1 MNTVC
6 EVAIAASGSSSG
18 PVERAPQ
25 AMELWAGLPEL
36 VSFDLYTPA
45 TAQAEDPY
53 VQDGPAPAWLA
64 MLAFPSLEALER
76 ATGDKRFMA
85 ILAGL
90 GKRVLTCTAMQRSDY
105 PVAGTDAPA
114 PLHAPFSY
122 MVRYHRPADDEALF
136 VRHYIETHPAL
147 LARLPAIRNVM
158 CYLPLAWKH
167 AAGVPPADYMLG
179 NEVVFDHID
188 HFNEAMASPLRHQL
202 RAHFRQFPIFSGR
215 NTHYPMARRRIA
227 G

>member
-6 EVAIAASGSSSG
+6 ELASAASGSSSG

-76 ATGDKRFMA
+76 ATGDKRFIA
-85 ILAGL
+85 TLAGL
-90 GKRVLTCTAMQRSDY
+90 GKRVLTCTAMQRSDH

-114 PLHAPFSY
+114 PLHARFSY

-147 LARLPAIRNVM
+147 LARLPTIRNVM

-179 NEVVFDHID
+179 
-188 HFNEAMASPLRHQL
+188 Q
-202 RAHFRQFPIFSGR
+202 
-215 NTHYPMARRRIA
+215 
-227 G
+227 